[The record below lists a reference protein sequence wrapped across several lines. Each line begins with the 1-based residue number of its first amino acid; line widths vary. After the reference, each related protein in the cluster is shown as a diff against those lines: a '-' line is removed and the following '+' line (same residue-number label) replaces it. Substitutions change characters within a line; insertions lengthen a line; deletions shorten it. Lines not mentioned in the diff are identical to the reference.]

1 MGIKRN
7 ILLVSTLNAELST
20 IIVKY
25 RNDLIIKISNDVDEI
40 KTFCHSSLENK
51 ILVSYNTNIIISKDD
66 FEKCESSFNIHA
78 ASPNFPGRDPHHWA
92 KYVGATK
99 YGATLHY
106 MTDKVDNGPIIKV
119 NWFSIDSNDT
129 PSNILQKANFEAV
142 KLLDYIL
149 SALSKFAEI
158 QVDASEQWNTKKY
171 KRADLVKICDVTD
184 LIDTSEFDLR
194 VNSFYTEKHPNLYLK
209 KFDQTFYLKLS

>member
-1 MGIKRN
+1 MLIHTVC
-7 ILLVSTLNAELST
+7 VSVAALEVS
-20 IIVKY
+20 
-25 RNDLIIKISNDVDEI
+25 EI
-40 KTFCHSSLENK
+40 
-51 ILVSYNTNIIISKDD
+51 
-66 FEKCESSFNIHA
+66 
-78 ASPNFPGRDPHHWA
+78 
-92 KYVGATK
+92 
-99 YGATLHY
+99 
-106 MTDKVDNGPIIKV
+106 KVDNGPIVKV

-129 PSNILQKANFEAV
+129 PSKILQKANLEAV

-194 VNSFYTEKHPNLYLK
+194 VTSFYTEKHPNLYLK